1 MSNTKEVAKVLSN
14 VPEVKRG
21 TTVKEML
28 ERVDIKKRF
37 NEMLGSKSAGFMSS
51 IISLVSHD
59 KNLATCDPTS
69 VISAAAMAATL
80 DLPINKNLGFAW
92 VIPYKGKAEFQMGY
106 KGFVQL
112 AIRTG
117 QYKTMN
123 ASEIYSDEIK
133 TWNPIT
139 GEIVFTDVSTW
150 KLRYEGNLKNIVGY
164 VAFFK
169 LVNGFEKYLYMT
181 TSQIEAHGKRYAQ
194 SFNNPSGKWNQ
205 DRHSMSLKTPLKLL
219 LSKYG
224 VLSIEMQR
232 AITADQG
239 TVINDGGKE
248 GIPEVSFDDAVVVDQ
263 VAEPVKVEVSNVL
276 GDAEAG
282 TAQEPE

>member
-1 MSNTKEVAKVLSN
+1 MSNTKEVGQALAKS
-14 VPEVKRG
+14 PEVKRG

-37 NEMLGSKSAGFMSS
+37 TEMLGTKSGGFMSS
-51 IISLVSHD
+51 IISLVSND
-59 KNLATCDPTS
+59 KNLATCDPTT

-92 VIPYKGKAEFQMGY
+92 VIPYKGRAEFQMGY
-106 KGFVQL
+106 KGFIQL

-123 ASEIYSDEIK
+123 SSEIYSDEIK
-133 TWNPIT
+133 HWNPIT

-150 KLRYEGNLKNIVGY
+150 KLRYEGNQKNIVGY

-181 TSQIEAHGKRYAQ
+181 TSQIAAHGKRYAQ
-194 SFNNPSGKWNQ
+194 SFDNPKGKWVL
-205 DRHSMSLKTPLKLL
+205 DPHAMSLKTPLKLL

-232 AITADQG
+232 AIAADQG
-239 TVINDGGKE
+239 TIISDGGKE
-248 GIPEVSFDDAVVVDQ
+248 GVPEVQFDDAVVVEQ
-263 VAEPVKVEVSNVL
+263 VAEISKVETSAIL
-276 GDAEAG
+276 DKEAG

>member
-37 NEMLGSKSAGFMSS
+37 NEMLGSKSSGFMSS

-239 TVINDGGKE
+239 VVLNDGGKE
-248 GIPEVSFDDAVVVDQ
+248 GVPEVSFDDAVVVDQ
-263 VAEPVKVEVSNVL
+263 VAETVKVEVSNVL

-282 TAQEPE
+282 TAQEQE